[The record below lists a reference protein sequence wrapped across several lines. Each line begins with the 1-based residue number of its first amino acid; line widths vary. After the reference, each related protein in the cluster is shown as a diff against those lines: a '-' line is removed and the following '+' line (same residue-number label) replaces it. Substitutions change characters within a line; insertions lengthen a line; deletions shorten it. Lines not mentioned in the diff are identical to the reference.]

1 MAAYT
6 RKTDDT
12 SKFRLFKKKVGGAL
26 KGVSDAV
33 FSKSLITKKQA
44 LKDNIHGT
52 EAILKEIEILRE
64 ASAAFVNAM
73 EKIQTLT
80 SQVARRAGA
89 TNIFPEESLEIIASA
104 HHDRIDEVRKH
115 TERIIQSHTVLKEQL
130 QHLKQGETMLRDLR
144 NLMTHRDAKAAVVES
159 FSNNKH
165 RDRATKK
172 LMVAQQ
178 EHQKHARECKR
189 FESLTRLHIDSA
201 HISVCKTLVTSMT
214 TAIEERAI
222 QSHAALDRAKDVSEH
237 IQAFEQGLSS
247 VMIRLDD
254 QREAISRKE
263 EAHSR
268 MGALTGKNS
277 TYKTFQER
285 CRGLMRPPAPQ
296 MLPGEGVLVRL
307 DDALYLPVTGDEIH
321 DNASQIPGSFVVTS
335 YRLIFLPYLSQE
347 ERKAQGV
354 TDEQS
359 EELDRTKSCDSRVS
373 DVFPVWE
380 SARGSSTTRFSS
392 LISLDSDI
400 PYPVLK
406 ERLRESQDIQKTVT
420 SGQHNR
426 ASILDDVQGS
436 SLFQVPY
443 GGLSRVEILDEEHGS
458 LGLWTERLE
467 AYVLSLQHCKQIGTM
482 DEVVHKIKTMT
493 FGGHIFATD
502 YRLPKALDVGWSM
515 YIPSIEYSRL
525 GFDRSS
531 AWRISNL
538 NRTYKLCPT
547 YPSLLVFPREMK
559 DEAMVEA
566 AAYRK
571 KGRLPACVWRLGAVR
586 KAYIQGAAGCVF
598 DQLGDQADE
607 VTIMR
612 SAQPKQM
619 KSNTSGGRDSADVKI
634 TECLAWTS
642 CIKNE
647 RDGRM
652 CNIFD
657 ARPWANSMAN
667 VALGGGVE
675 QERIYKKCHVRYLDI
690 QNIHAVRESWV
701 RLNGIFSTAQTRN
714 MSYEVTQSYAEG
726 KIRNGLRSEWLL
738 HIASVLAGARA
749 IVDSVLHGQS
759 ALIHCSDGW
768 DRTSQLSALSQ
779 LLLDPYYRTLK
790 GFEVLVEK
798 EWCSFG
804 HMFASRMGQNS
815 DENYLDKD
823 RSPIF
828 VQFLDAVW
836 QILTQFPTA
845 FEFHAKL
852 LGVLY
857 FHVYSCRYGTF
868 LYNSEKE
875 RQENNVY
882 EKTVSIWS
890 DINSEGSEFTNTE
903 YVPVNGE
910 LASDLVD
917 EAQLL
922 KLWPAYLDVRSS
934 GGLTRTESKKAL
946 LASHLSSNSLY
957 GTV

>member
-12 SKFRLFKKKVGGAL
+12 SKFRLLKKKLGGAL

-33 FSKSLITKKQA
+33 FSKGLITKKQA
-44 LKDNIHGT
+44 LKDNIHGI
-52 EAILKEIEILRE
+52 EAILKQNEVLRE
-64 ASAAFVNAM
+64 AAVAYVNAT
-73 EKIQTLT
+73 EKMQILT

-104 HHDRIDEVRKH
+104 HHDRIEEVKKH
-115 TERIIQSHTVLKEQL
+115 SERIIQSHTELNKHL
-130 QHLKQGETMLRDLR
+130 QCLKQGETMFRDLR
-144 NLMTHRDAKAAVVES
+144 NLMTTREAKAAVVES

-178 EHQKHARECKR
+178 EHQRRARECKR
-189 FESLTRLHIDSA
+189 FERLTQLHIDSA
-201 HISVCKTLVTSMT
+201 HISVCKMLVTSMT
-214 TAIEERAI
+214 TAIEERAV
-222 QSHAALDRAKDVSEH
+222 QSHATLDRAKDVSDH

-254 QREAISRKE
+254 RREAIATQE
-263 EAHSR
+263 EAHAR
-268 MGALTGKNS
+268 MGSLTGKNS
-277 TYKTFQER
+277 TYTTFQER
-285 CRGLMRPPAPQ
+285 CRGLVRPPAPQ
-296 MLPGEGVLVRL
+296 MLPGEGMLVRL
-307 DDALYLPVTGDEIH
+307 DDALYLPVTGEEMQDST
-321 DNASQIPGSFVVTS
+321 SQIPGSFVVTS
-335 YRLIFLPYLSQE
+335 YRLIFLPYLSPE
-347 ERKAQGV
+347 EQCSPLSMY
-354 TDEQS
+354 DEQS
-359 EELDRTKSCDSRVS
+359 EEQIKKTQSEVFTMWDST
-373 DVFPVWE
+373 
-380 SARGSSTTRFSS
+380 RGSSATRYSS
-392 LISLDSDI
+392 VISLNSDI

-406 ERLRESQDIQKTVT
+406 ERLRESQNSQKTVT
-420 SGQHNR
+420 SCDHKR

-436 SLFQVPY
+436 SMFQVPY

-467 AYVLSLQHCKQIGTM
+467 AYVVSFQHCKQITTL
-482 DEVVHKIKTMT
+482 DQVVHKIKTMS
-493 FGGHIFATD
+493 FGGYLFASD
-502 YRLPKALDVGWSM
+502 YRLPKDLNVGWSI
-515 YIPSIEYSRL
+515 YVPSIEYSRL

-547 YPSLLVFPREMK
+547 YPSLLVFPREMN
-559 DEAMVEA
+559 DEAIVEA

-586 KAYIQGAAGCVF
+586 KVYSQGAADCVF
-598 DQLGDQADE
+598 DKLGDQANE

-619 KSNTSGGRDSADVKI
+619 KSNTSGGRGSADVKI

-652 CNIFD
+652 CDIFD

-675 QERIYKKCHVRYLDI
+675 QERIYKNCHVRFLDI

-738 HIASVLAGARA
+738 HVASVLAGARA
-749 IVDSVLHGQS
+749 IVDSVIQGQS

-804 HMFASRMGQNS
+804 HMFASRTGQNS
-815 DENYLDKD
+815 DENYLDKH

-836 QILTQFPTA
+836 QILAQFPNA

-882 EKTVSIWS
+882 ENTVSIWS
-890 DINSEGSEFTNTE
+890 DINSEESEFTNTD

-910 LASDLVD
+910 LSSDLVD

-946 LASHLSSNSLY
+946 LSSNLSLNSLY